1 MNKNAAKR
9 KKASPPLLVPHDRA
23 SGANLPIRTNAP
35 SKTSYAGL
43 SADDLF
49 WFNEGTHF
57 RLYEKLGA
65 HLTEW
70 DGTRGTAFSVWAPN
84 AEKVSVMGD
93 FNGWNKSSHP
103 MQTKGGSGIWERF
116 IPDLGHG
123 ASYKY
128 HIISRHNGYQA
139 DKCDPFGFRHE
150 VPSKTASQVW
160 NIEGYE
166 WQDQAW
172 MKDRGNRCKL
182 DSPMSIYEIHL
193 GSWMRVPEEENRSLT
208 YRELAPKLAEYVRR
222 MNFTHV
228 EFLPVMEHPFYGSWG
243 YQTTGYFAPTSRYG
257 TPQDF
262 MFLIDYLH
270 QQGIGVL
277 LDWVPSH
284 FPSDEHGL
292 AYFDGTG
299 LFEHADPRQGYHP
312 DWKSYIFNFGRH
324 EVRCFLISNA
334 FFWLDKYHID
344 GLRVDAV
351 ASMLYLDYSRRD
363 GEWIPNQF
371 GGRENLE
378 SIDFLRRLNSEIY
391 RHYPDVQTIAE
402 ESTSWPMVSRPL
414 YVGGLGFGFKWD
426 MGWMHDTLEY
436 MGHDPVYRKFNHHQL
451 TFRGL
456 YAFTENFVLP
466 LSHDEVVHGKGS
478 LIGKMP
484 GDAWQK
490 FANLRALFASMI
502 AQPGKK
508 LIFMGCEFGQIR
520 EWNHDSSLDWNLTET
535 PLHGGLQNCL
545 AHLNWLYL
553 SEPALHRSDSNP
565 GGFEWL
571 DCRDGDQSTISWL
584 RKCPGT
590 GEIILA
596 VFNFT
601 PVPRLN
607 YQIGT
612 PRGGH
617 WKEIANTDALEYGG
631 SGLGNLGGVEAR
643 ELNWHGRS
651 HRITI
656 TLPPLAGLF
665 FKSAPPS
672 ENV

>member
-1 MNKNAAKR
+1 MNKKTGKANKRAAPKPS
-9 KKASPPLLVPHDRA
+9 A
-23 SGANLPIRTNAP
+23 GAALSIRTNEP
-35 SKTSYAGL
+35 SKTAYTGL

-65 HLTEW
+65 HITQL
-70 DGTRGTAFSVWAPN
+70 DGAEGTAFSVWAPN
-84 AEKVSVMGD
+84 ADKVFVMGD
-93 FNGWNKSSHP
+93 FNGWDKSSHP

-116 IPDLGHG
+116 VPDVGHG

-128 HIISRHNGYQA
+128 HIVSRHNGYKA

-160 NIEGYE
+160 DLDGYE
-166 WQDQAW
+166 WQDKAW
-172 MKDRGNRCKL
+172 MNERGNRCKL
-182 DSPMSIYEIHL
+182 SSPMSIYEVHL
-193 GSWMRVPEEENRSLT
+193 GSWMRVPEEDNRSLT
-208 YRELAPKLAEYVRR
+208 YRELAPKLAEYVKR

-228 EFLPVMEHPFYGSWG
+228 EFLPVMEHPFFGSWG
-243 YQTTGYFAPTSRYG
+243 YQTTGYFAPTSRNG

-262 MFLIDYLH
+262 MFLIDTLH
-270 QQGIGVL
+270 QHQIGVI

-299 LFEHADPRQGYHP
+299 LFEHSDPRQGYHP

-334 FFWLDKYHID
+334 LFWLDKYHID

-351 ASMLYLDYSRRD
+351 ASMLYLDYSRKH

-378 SIDFLRRLNSEIY
+378 AIDFLRRLNSEVY
-391 RHYPDVQTIAE
+391 KHYPDVQTIAE
-402 ESTSWPMVSRPL
+402 ESTAWPMVSRPL

-426 MGWMHDTLEY
+426 MGWMHDSLEY
-436 MGHDPVYRKFNHHQL
+436 MSEDPVYRKFHHHQL

-478 LIGKMP
+478 LLGKMP
-484 GDAWQK
+484 GDDWQK
-490 FANLRALFASMI
+490 FANLRTLFAAMI

-508 LIFMGCEFGQIR
+508 LLFMGCEFGQIR
-520 EWNHDSSLDWNLTET
+520 EWNHDSSLDWHLTHS
-535 PLHGGLQNCL
+535 PQHGGLQNCL
-545 AHLNWLYL
+545 AHLNWLYR
-553 SEPALHRSDSNP
+553 SEPALHEGDALP
-565 GGFEWL
+565 DGFEWL
-571 DCRDGDQSTISWL
+571 DCSDGDQSTISWI
-584 RKCPGT
+584 RKSPAT
-590 GEIILA
+590 GDVILA

-601 PVPRLN
+601 PVLRENYRL
-607 YQIGT
+607 GA
-612 PRGGH
+612 PRGGY
-617 WKEIANTDALEYGG
+617 WKEIANTDAIEYGG
-631 SGLGNLGGVEAR
+631 SGKGNFGGVDAIGSQC
-643 ELNWHGRS
+643 HGRS
-651 HRITI
+651 HTIVI
-656 TLPPLAGLF
+656 TLPPLAAVF
-665 FKSAPPS
+665 FKQEGKRPRQ
-672 ENV
+672 